1 MNQSFFEKPIV
12 FKKSQEDCKNK
23 TMAIPDIFYDNN
35 SVARNHKRSVWNDV
49 RDGQLGIKACG
60 PNELAVD
67 IGAHQR

>member
-1 MNQSFFEKPIV
+1 
-12 FKKSQEDCKNK
+12 
-23 TMAIPDIFYDNN
+23 MAIPDIFYDDN